1 MHCGALIVCSGIDCR
16 MHYEWC
22 ENLWSSPT
30 ARSADRMHS
39 VACMHA
45 HHAAY
50 SMHAHRRL
58 VCNTHGLHSLSL
70 QQLIFKMDARSVQ
83 ILMENPLGWW
93 RRILRR
99 MNGRNSHTCSCPN
112 TQMQNGKRYST
123 HVPFG
128 VCIPQSVSTKF
139 NMQLGIN
146 LLPSDLCS
154 WSMLCV
160 KPKNSSEF
168 ALYVYIIELKKNG
181 HIHLTK
187 GTCAVCRVRHAQNT
201 EVVSSYVNIWYLIR
215 CSIKRIINS

>member
-30 ARSADRMHS
+30 ARSADRMRS

-99 MNGRNSHTCSCPN
+99 MNGRNSHTCSCP
-112 TQMQNGKRYST
+112 KYSDAKWQT
-123 HVPFG
+123 IFHTRTIW
-128 VCIPQSVSTKF
+128 CMHSTKCF
-139 NMQLGIN
+139 NKIQYATWHKFAAFWSLQLVN
-146 LLPSDLCS
+146 ALCKAQEFK
-154 WSMLCV
+154 WICTVCV
-160 KPKNSSEF
+160 YYWVKEKRAHSFDEG
-168 ALYVYIIELKKNG
+168 Y
-181 HIHLTK
+181 
-187 GTCAVCRVRHAQNT
+187 VCRMPC
-201 EVVSSYVNIWYLIR
+201 SS
-215 CSIKRIINS
+215 CSKHGSGFVIC